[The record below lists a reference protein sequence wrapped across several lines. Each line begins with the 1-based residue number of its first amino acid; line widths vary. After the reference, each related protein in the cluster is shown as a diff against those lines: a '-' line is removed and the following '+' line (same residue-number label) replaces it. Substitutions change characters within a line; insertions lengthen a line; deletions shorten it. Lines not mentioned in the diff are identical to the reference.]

1 MTKKELT
8 AKQICDF
15 ATLSHNGTIVKEAES
30 MLKSF
35 VENNSDGQKS
45 YLYLVNP
52 GGEPIKIQPGFKLL
66 SYEMI
71 AD

>member
-1 MTKKELT
+1 MTN
-8 AKQICDF
+8 IIRDF
-15 ATLSHNGTIVKEAES
+15 VILNHNYNIVKDAEN

-35 VENNSDGQKS
+35 VENNSDRQKT

-52 GGEPIKIQPGFKLL
+52 NGETIKIQPGFKLL
-66 SYEMI
+66 SYEVI